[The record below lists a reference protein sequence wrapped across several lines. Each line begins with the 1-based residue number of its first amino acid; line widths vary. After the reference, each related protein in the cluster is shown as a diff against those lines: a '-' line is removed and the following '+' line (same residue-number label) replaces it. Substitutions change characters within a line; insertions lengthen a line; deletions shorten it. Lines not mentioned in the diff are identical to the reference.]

1 MKLYSSL
8 LALGVIAPAAAF
20 NVQTTK
26 TRSGALY
33 SASRAKGGDGPAMA
47 KVSLVERSG
56 VLFT

>member
-1 MKLYSSL
+1 MKLYNSL

-20 NVQTTK
+20 NVQTPK

-33 SASRAKGGDGPAMA
+33 SAPRATGGDGPAMA
-47 KVSLVERSG
+47 KVRLVERSR